1 MCVVYRTIDND
12 SVTTFVLNRN
22 IDLQLTVE
30 LVMSILL
37 NPLYEVYRDHQLRH
51 VMISRS
57 LVDMDKCNRH
67 NLTDRG
73 LKSNEQPMMTIIC
86 RLSLLTLPAS

>member
-1 MCVVYRTIDND
+1 MLSICSVDND

-30 LVMSILL
+30 LVVSILL

-57 LVDMDKCNRH
+57 LVNMDRRNRH
-67 NLTDRG
+67 NLTYRG
-73 LKSNEQPMMTIIC
+73 LKSNEQPMINIIC
-86 RLSLLTLPAS
+86 RLNLLTLPAS